1 MCNTWRLTPLIYV
14 SLAVTL
20 ANLAACAAARPG
32 GELAVHLLPDN
43 VEGDGLWIVGSAWPI
58 AAQTPAEA
66 FQLPAGIHKWQ
77 AKSGCVFDDAPEGGP
92 FTLLIDNF
100 GACDDSSLYE
110 HLRDKL
116 GQTQA
121 GSQSLS
127 PPVDGWGV
135 VLPSDSSDAHAL
147 HLANFE
153 TGDLPPDFPGTVISV
168 SKTLG
173 DKLKA
178 KLNVTRVALDT
189 PVHASTVQGHTTTFL
204 YRHAG
209 ARAETDLPRPPDERS
224 HACNVT
230 LVSQHSHAPCIA
242 GKGYGCVDATNV
254 WVRNCRGFFQC
265 DGGKLPSLI
274 FACGFPPGKPTY
286 RCRCDGRQEEA
297 ARVLVLGNSHT
308 NQLIQSMLCRFH
320 AEVQHVAL
328 HNDNIPGT
336 IRRLLGVHTLAE
348 FSVIVFH
355 HLNGDWWA
363 QKWAGYDHQ
372 CGSTIARR
380 LGGPP
385 SALTF
390 AAQLQASSFR
400 GTLLVD
406 TAGLSDQYH
415 VASADI
421 LCAAGEHFS
430 RLAHIK
436 TQCWDFLRRYMVD
449 HRTKWACAL
458 DDVYHQCI
466 PGPIDAVTDIWLAIL
481 WRVKTEAQAW
491 RPRAL
496 MLRLDA
502 VYASRSAAAPDGFEE
517 CINFWYRECGLPAE
531 LRSQL
536 HSLRIWANAA
546 RHYDAARWRRDWP
559 RSEGERSR
567 LVAAMTEAIGA
578 FEG

>member
-1 MCNTWRLTPLIYV
+1 MTHEDFLVNLPAPSVGTASGTGGPVNLSRFHWFYLHPALPIRSRIKPLVLDIF
-14 SLAVTL
+14 
-20 ANLAACAAARPG
+20 CRAAREHAWQGLEEFWPKRQ
-32 GELAVHLLPDN
+32 HLGFFGCGSRSAQAGSGLPDN
-43 VEGDGLWIVGSAWPI
+43 SWVEVLRIRV
-58 AAQTPAEA
+58 
-66 FQLPAGIHKWQ
+66 WQ
-77 AKSGCVFDDAPEGGP
+77 
-92 FTLLIDNF
+92 
-100 GACDDSSLYE
+100 
-110 HLRDKL
+110 
-116 GQTQA
+116 
-121 GSQSLS
+121 
-127 PPVDGWGV
+127 
-135 VLPSDSSDAHAL
+135 
-147 HLANFE
+147 
-153 TGDLPPDFPGTVISV
+153 
-168 SKTLG
+168 
-173 DKLKA
+173 
-178 KLNVTRVALDT
+178 
-189 PVHASTVQGHTTTFL
+189 
-204 YRHAG
+204 
-209 ARAETDLPRPPDERS
+209 PDELL
-224 HACNVT
+224 ATWFWTCT
-230 LVSQHSHAPCIA
+230 LRHNYVIGEGSPKAEQLRR
-242 GKGYGCVDATNV
+242 V
-254 WVRNCRGFFQC
+254 
-265 DGGKLPSLI
+265 
-274 FACGFPPGKPTY
+274 
-286 RCRCDGRQEEA
+286 QERWLERPRRL

-320 AEVQHVAL
+320 AERIQFHNGAQL
-328 HNDNIPGT
+328 TLLYNSPLFYIDNDNIPGT

-380 LGGPP
+380 FGGPP

-546 RHYDAARWRRDWP
+546 RHHDAARWRRD
-559 RSEGERSR
+559 
-567 LVAAMTEAIGA
+567 
-578 FEG
+578 

>member
-1 MCNTWRLTPLIYV
+1 M
-14 SLAVTL
+14 
-20 ANLAACAAARPG
+20 
-32 GELAVHLLPDN
+32 
-43 VEGDGLWIVGSAWPI
+43 
-58 AAQTPAEA
+58 
-66 FQLPAGIHKWQ
+66 
-77 AKSGCVFDDAPEGGP
+77 
-92 FTLLIDNF
+92 
-100 GACDDSSLYE
+100 
-110 HLRDKL
+110 
-116 GQTQA
+116 
-121 GSQSLS
+121 
-127 PPVDGWGV
+127 
-135 VLPSDSSDAHAL
+135 
-147 HLANFE
+147 
-153 TGDLPPDFPGTVISV
+153 
-168 SKTLG
+168 
-173 DKLKA
+173 
-178 KLNVTRVALDT
+178 
-189 PVHASTVQGHTTTFL
+189 HASTVQGHTTTFL

-297 ARVLVLGNSHT
+297 GELLSAQTPTHAIPLGSCSLSRMLAVDQLTYMDAPLAEMPRRHSLNSSRTCTLRHNYVIGEGSPKAEQLRRVQEHWLERPRRLGLPEDPNCTFSPLYDHTSAELLPPGARVLVLGNSHT

-328 HNDNIPGT
+328 RHPECDQCPFRYMNTQPAFETRSNCTIKVSSNASIRNKRPTEQLQRIQFHNGAQLTLLYNSPLFYIDNENIPGT

-380 LGGPP
+380 FGGPP

-436 TQCWDFLRRYMVD
+436 TLCWDFLRRYMVD

-481 WRVKTEAQAW
+481 WRVAES
-491 RPRAL
+491 
-496 MLRLDA
+496 DDH
-502 VYASRSAAAPDGFEE
+502 RSKRKPKRGDRG
-517 CINFWYRECGLPAE
+517 R
-531 LRSQL
+531 
-536 HSLRIWANAA
+536 
-546 RHYDAARWRRDWP
+546 
-559 RSEGERSR
+559 
-567 LVAAMTEAIGA
+567 
-578 FEG
+578 